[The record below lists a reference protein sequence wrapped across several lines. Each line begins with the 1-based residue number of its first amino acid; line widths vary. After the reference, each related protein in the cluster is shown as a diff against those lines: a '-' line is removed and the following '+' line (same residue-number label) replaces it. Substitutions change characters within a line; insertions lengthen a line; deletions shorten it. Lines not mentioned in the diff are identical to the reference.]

1 MSWLIISLLIIVGL
15 VFLILELLVIPGTT
29 VVGII
34 GFILI
39 AVGVWQSFTYGI
51 SAGLITFVITLVVSV
66 IAVYL
71 SLRSNTWNK
80 AMLHTSIDSKVN
92 TESENLNIGDIGQT
106 VSRINPMGKA
116 VFNNQFFEVSS
127 YGSLIDENKNVKVTE
142 ISSNKIMIELDEEIK
157 E

>member
-39 AVGVWQSFTYGI
+39 ASGVWQSLTYGI
-51 SAGLITFVITLVVSV
+51 SAGLITFVITLVLSV

-92 TESENLNIGDIGQT
+92 TESEDLNIGDIGQT

-127 YGSLIDENKNVKVTE
+127 YGSMIDENKNVKVTE
-142 ISSNKIMIELDEEIK
+142 ISSNKVMVELDEEIK